1 MTDQS
6 RARELAE
13 RALDDGDA
21 TGWFDEM
28 YAEDESAIPWARSE
42 PNPHLVSWLDERA
55 APDAD
60 ASALVVGCGLG
71 HDVEELRRRGYDAT
85 GFDVSPRAVER
96 CRERFPES
104 TADYRVADLFDAPDA
119 WTGAFDLVVE
129 SYTLQAL
136 PPAERDRAVDP
147 VADFLAPGGTLVV
160 VCRGRDT
167 DEEAGRLP
175 WPLTR
180 EQVLAF
186 EAAVLELLTFDDFSD
201 DREPPVRRFRAVFR
215 RPA

>member
-1 MTDQS
+1 MRHRREGGPVGGRS
-6 RARELAE
+6 REGHVREPERLDPVAGRPLDGEGGLREGVGLAR
-13 RALDDGDA
+13 
-21 TGWFDEM
+21 
-28 YAEDESAIPWARSE
+28 
-42 PNPHLVSWLDERA
+42 
-55 APDAD
+55 
-60 ASALVVGCGLG
+60 
-71 HDVEELRRRGYDAT
+71 EELRRRGYDAT

-186 EAAVLELLTFDDFSD
+186 EAAGLELLTFDDFSD